1 MTTISVLN
9 GPNLNLLGRRE
20 PEIYGE
26 ETLADI
32 EARLHEW
39 ASSCNVAIDLRQTN
53 HEGVLIDWLHEANE
67 AADGVIL
74 NPGGLTHTSVALADA
89 VAAITPPVIEV
100 HLSNIHAREEFRA
113 RSLTARAAA
122 GLISGLGPLGYELA
136 ARALLLR
143 IAGTSS
149 HLLGTRWA

>member
-20 PEIYGE
+20 PEIYGD
-26 ETLADI
+26 ETLADV
-32 EARLHEW
+32 EARLNGW
-39 ASSCNVAIDLRQTN
+39 AAPRRVTIDLRQTN

-74 NPGGLTHTSVALADA
+74 NPGGLTHSSVALADA
-89 VAAITPPVIEV
+89 VAAIVPPVVEV

-113 RSLTARAAA
+113 RSLSARHAI
-122 GLISGLGPLGYELA
+122 GLISGFGTLGYVLA
-136 ARALLLR
+136 ARALFTR
-143 IAGTSS
+143 IAGNGEGESQ
-149 HLLGTRWA
+149 TRRT